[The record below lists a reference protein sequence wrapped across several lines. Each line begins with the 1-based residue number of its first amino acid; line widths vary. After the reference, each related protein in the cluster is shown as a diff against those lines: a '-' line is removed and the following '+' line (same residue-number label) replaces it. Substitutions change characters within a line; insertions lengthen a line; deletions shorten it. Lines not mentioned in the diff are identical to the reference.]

1 MAIVRPHQSA
11 LLLAAA
17 VSVVGLFV
25 PVVGMALLPLTYLNT
40 HLHELS
46 HALVALGTG
55 GAVQHILVFA
65 NGSGVTPVAGGF
77 LPFVASAGYLGAAAA
92 GAAIVHA
99 MRTEKGAR
107 WALGVTG
114 WALALSMV
122 LFVRGDAVGVVSG
135 ILWAVALIAAS
146 RTLRGQGLLFAAGLV
161 GIQQGLN
168 ALRSMGELLQITA
181 ATEVQSDARLM
192 QGATLV
198 PALVWA
204 GLWGLCGLAVAGLT
218 LRRAFRPA
226 PPSRLGE

>member
-1 MAIVRPHQSA
+1 MRPTQSA

-25 PVVGMALLPLTYLNT
+25 PVVGAALLPLQYLNT

-65 NGSGVTPVAGGF
+65 NGSGVTPVAGGL
-77 LPFVASAGYLGAAAA
+77 LPLVASAGYLGAAAW
-92 GAAIVHA
+92 GGAIVHA

-107 WALGVTG
+107 WALGITG
-114 WALALSMV
+114 GALALSMA

-135 ILWAVALIAAS
+135 TLWAAALIVAS
-146 RTLRGQGLLFAAGLV
+146 RTLRGSGLMFAAGLV

-168 ALRSMGELLQITA
+168 SLRSLGDLFEITA
-181 ATEVQSDARLM
+181 ATEAHSDARLM

-198 PALVWA
+198 PALFWA
-204 GLWGLCGLAVAGLT
+204 GLWGLCGLAVAGFT
-218 LRRAFRPA
+218 VRRAFRSER
-226 PPSRLGE
+226 PSRPGE